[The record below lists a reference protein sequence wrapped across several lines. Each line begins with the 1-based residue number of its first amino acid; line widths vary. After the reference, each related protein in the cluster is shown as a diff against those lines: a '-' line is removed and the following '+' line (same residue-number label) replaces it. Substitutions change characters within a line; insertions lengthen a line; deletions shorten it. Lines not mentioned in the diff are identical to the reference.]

1 MLQAGPMP
9 RVRRVLTSQP
19 RRGVVEMAVIVGIG
33 PQTRAMAVRLERGDP
48 GDTGHNWVCT
58 ALEVA

>member
-33 PQTRAMAVRLERGDP
+33 PQTRAMAVRLERGDT
-48 GDTGHNWVCT
+48 DHNWVCT

>member
-1 MLQAGPMP
+1 MP

-48 GDTGHNWVCT
+48 GDADHNWVCT